1 MIRNLD
7 DCEGR
12 NLMLILVTPPIY
24 ASSKELTML
33 KRETRRQTLTSPYSE
48 VEECS
53 GTTDSQTA
61 SSEVSAYTVKNPER
75 IKKETSDRHSDE
87 IFTNLVASGHSIK

>member
-1 MIRNLD
+1 MDKLLVKVITKTPVRVHLIRNLD

-24 ASSKELTML
+24 VSSEELTML
-33 KRETRRQTLTSPYSE
+33 KRDIRCQTLTSPYSE

-61 SSEVSAYTVKNPER
+61 RSEVSAYAVNNP
-75 IKKETSDRHSDE
+75 
-87 IFTNLVASGHSIK
+87 L